1 MNFIDWLNQY
11 KDNVNVVFRIE
22 YTSVNSFTSETIGS
36 GKALINFIENN
47 NIQEIDIHYIDRLF

>member
-11 KDNVNVVFRIE
+11 KDNVNAVFRIE
-22 YTSVNSFTSETIGS
+22 YTSGNSFTSETIGS

-47 NIQEIDIHYIDRLF
+47 IQEIDIHYIDRLF

>member
-11 KDNVNVVFRIE
+11 KDNVNAIFRIE
-22 YTSVNSFTSETIGS
+22 YTSGNSFTSETIGS